1 MLLCNC
7 SINPALPAFSR
18 EVSQKD
24 AAIHLQLLHKECAF
38 YMVGG
43 HSLRGTETCSKQM
56 NHVIHQLF
64 TSTNLKTMKM
74 AEDNHAVDGQK
85 TRCAPFKGLTS
96 STLEGLLTFNRF
108 NQKTPQNGLW
118 NTKQCVLSPLS
129 EAQKQRLVEDI
140 STNVS
145 FSPLGLAFGTQHVL
159 DNVAVV

>member
-1 MLLCNC
+1 
-7 SINPALPAFSR
+7 
-18 EVSQKD
+18 
-24 AAIHLQLLHKECAF
+24 
-38 YMVGG
+38 
-43 HSLRGTETCSKQM
+43 
-56 NHVIHQLF
+56 
-64 TSTNLKTMKM
+64 MKM